1 MYGDLLYMET
11 SFFYMEVSFLWKLDS
26 KEVYEELVS
35 ETHMFMGGNYWQRE
49 HKGSSSQEVIK
60 IQRPFFTLSKY

>member
-35 ETHMFMGGNYWQRE
+35 ETHMFMGGNY
-49 HKGSSSQEVIK
+49 
-60 IQRPFFTLSKY
+60 